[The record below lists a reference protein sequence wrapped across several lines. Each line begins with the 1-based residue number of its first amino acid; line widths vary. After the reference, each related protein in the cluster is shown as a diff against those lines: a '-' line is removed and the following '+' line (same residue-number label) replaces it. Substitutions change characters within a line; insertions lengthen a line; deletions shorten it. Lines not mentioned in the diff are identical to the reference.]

1 MNRRGFLRGTLGT
14 LSAAVGAIALR
25 NSVDA
30 RETAAEG
37 VQGQSVADNM
47 LVSIPHYTGTELDA
61 LPRHTHPL
69 MVAQGTSLTRT
80 TYQQATP
87 FTTEQMVQ
95 LRDEHR
101 ALPNAFNAWV
111 ASGPHEGEM
120 YTVRVFCEVGGL
132 ATAPLLR

>member
-25 NSVDA
+25 NGVDA

-37 VQGQSVADNM
+37 VQGQQGEM
-47 LVSIPHYTGTELDA
+47 TLVSIPRYTSDELDA

-69 MVAQGTSLTRT
+69 MKVQGTSLTRNI
-80 TYQQATP
+80 YRQATP

-101 ALPNAFNAWV
+101 ALPNVFSAVV
-111 ASGPHEGEM
+111 AAGPHEGEM

-132 ATAPLLR
+132 PTAPLLR